1 MHFLS
6 RESPQGPRAAAAR
19 RITEPMVFVGAL
31 LVIPSLILNVTA
43 TSDAWRATGLA
54 LNIVSWSLF
63 ALEIAVMMIVVQD
76 RRVWLADHW
85 LDVAV
90 TVLTIPWLIAVLEGL
105 RLLRLARLLSAL
117 RLLRLVRAGE
127 VVHRIAS
134 PAGLLWSAFFALAS
148 ILVGAATFHWAE
160 SGGANEIGFGDAFWW
175 AITTATTVGYGDL
188 YPTTTAGRII
198 AVGLM
203 MVGIGLVA
211 MLTAAIAGWAAE
223 SSRQRTEAIEVQQG
237 TDLHTEVAG
246 LREEVKALQDAIAD
260 LGEDIRRGH

>member
-63 ALEIAVMMIVVQD
+63 ALEIAVMMIVVRD
-76 RRVWLADHW
+76 RRLWLADHW

-90 TVLTIPWLIAVLEGL
+90 TVLTIPWLIAVLEG
-105 RLLRLARLLSAL
+105 L

-160 SGGANEIGFGDAFWW
+160 SGGANEVGFGDAFWW

-188 YPTTTAGRII
+188 YPTTTAGRIV

>member
-19 RITEPMVFVGAL
+19 RVTEPMVFVGAL

-43 TSDAWRATGLA
+43 SSEAWRTTGFA

-63 ALEIAVMMIVVQD
+63 ALEIAIMMIVVQN
-76 RRVWLADHW
+76 RRLWLTDHW

-90 TVLTIPWLIAVLEGL
+90 TALTVPWLIAVLEGL
-105 RLLRLARLLSAL
+105 RLLRLARLLSTL

-127 VVHRIAS
+127 VIHRVAS
-134 PAGLLWSAFFALAS
+134 PAGLLWSFFFALIS
-148 ILVGAATFHWAE
+148 ILIGGATFHWAE
-160 SGGANEIGFGDAFWW
+160 SGGANEVGFGDAFWW

-188 YPTTTAGRII
+188 YPTTTAGRVI
-198 AVGLM
+198 AVALM

-223 SSRQRTEAIEVQQG
+223 SSRQRTEAIEAEEG
-237 TDLHTEVAG
+237 TDLHSEIAAM
-246 LREEVKALQDAIAD
+246 RDEVKALQDSIAD
-260 LGEDIRRGH
+260 LADEMRRGR

>member
-43 TSDAWRATGLA
+43 SSDAWRSTGFA
-54 LNIVSWSLF
+54 LNIVSWSFF
-63 ALEIAVMMIVVQD
+63 ALEILIMMVVVQN
-76 RRVWLADHW
+76 RRLWLTDHW

-90 TVLTIPWLIAVLEGL
+90 TVLTIPWLIGLLEGL
-105 RLLRLARLLSAL
+105 RLLRLARLLSTL

-134 PAGLLWSAFFALAS
+134 PAGLLWSGFFALAS
-148 ILVGAATFHWAE
+148 VLIGAATFHWAE
-160 SGGANEIGFGDAFWW
+160 SGGVNEVGFGDALWW
-175 AITTATTVGYGDL
+175 AITTSTTVGYGDL
-188 YPTTTAGRII
+188 YPTTAAGRVI
-198 AVGLM
+198 AVMLM
-203 MVGIGLVA
+203 LVGIGLVA

-223 SSRQRTEAIEVQQG
+223 SSRQRTEAAEVERG
-237 TDLHTEVAG
+237 TDLHTEISSM
-246 LREEVKALQDAIAD
+246 RDEIKAIQDSIAD
-260 LGEDIRRGH
+260 LAEELRRRN